1 MSKEKSLEEM
11 LDEFLE
17 SIQNRNNR
25 ELTEDKRNKLKKVLE
40 VNFDFVSKDKEEF
53 LDKFNPWQND

>member
-1 MSKEKSLEEM
+1 M

-25 ELTEDKRNKLKKVLE
+25 ELVD
-40 VNFDFVSKDKEEF
+40 DAKEEQTICVIVSCQKSGIF
-53 LDKFNPWQND
+53 AFM

>member
-25 ELTEDKRNKLKKVLE
+25 ELTEDKRNKIKK
-40 VNFDFVSKDKEEF
+40 F
-53 LDKFNPWQND
+53 